1 MQFNYTTK
9 KCNIWDSTKEYTEKK
24 LLKLGKFFSDDCT
37 VYVIYTL
44 EKDNNCKVEVTVEYN
59 GITFRAQET
68 TSDFKESVDRIVD
81 VLIRQIRKHK
91 TKLEKRLRNGSFD
104 FDLGYTSLDESEDD
118 YRIVRS
124 KTVTAKPMSAE
135 EAILQMNM
143 IGHDFYVFRDES
155 TEKVCVIYRRKS
167 GNYGLIETD

>member
-24 LLKLGKFFSDDCT
+24 LSKLSKFFSDDCT

-68 TSDFKESVDRIVD
+68 TTDFKESVDRIVD

-91 TKLEKRLRNGSFD
+91 TKLEKRLRNSNFD
-104 FDLGYTSLDESEDD
+104 FDFGYTSLDDEEE
-118 YRIVRS
+118 YKVVRS
-124 KTVTAKPMSAE
+124 KSVTAKPMSTD

-143 IGHDFYVFRDES
+143 LGHDFYVYRSVDDE
-155 TEKVCVIYRRKS
+155 KICVVYRRKN
-167 GNYGLIETD
+167 GNYGLIETE

>member
-9 KCNIWDSTKEYTEKK
+9 KCNVWDSTKEYTEKK
-24 LLKLGKFFSDDCT
+24 LSKLSKFFSDDCT

-44 EKDNNCKVEVTVEYN
+44 EKDNRCKVEVTVEYE

-81 VLIRQIRKHK
+81 ILIRQIRKHK
-91 TKLEKRLRNGSFD
+91 TKLEKRLRVSDFD
-104 FDLGYTSLDESEDD
+104 FDSGYTSLDDAEDEF
-118 YRIVRS
+118 RIVRTKS
-124 KTVTAKPMSAE
+124 IAAKPMSTD

-143 IGHDFYVFRDES
+143 VGHDFYVYRSVDDENI
-155 TEKVCVIYRRKS
+155 CVVYRRKD
-167 GNYGLIETD
+167 GNYGLIETE

>member
-24 LLKLGKFFSDDCT
+24 LSKLNKFFSDDCT

-44 EKDNNCKVEVTVEYN
+44 EKDSNCKVEVTVEYN

-68 TSDFKESVDRIVD
+68 TTDFKESVDRIVD

-91 TKLEKRLRNGSFD
+91 TKLEKRLRNSNRHHG
-104 FDLGYTSLDESEDD
+104 
-118 YRIVRS
+118 I
-124 KTVTAKPMSAE
+124 
-135 EAILQMNM
+135 
-143 IGHDFYVFRDES
+143 IGKITRMTRFTFRPQ
-155 TEKVCVIYRRKS
+155 
-167 GNYGLIETD
+167 